1 MANTATVIGDG
12 RTVVTTAGTRVQLA
26 TSEPSTPGA
35 LKSLAVTALSANT
48 GTIVVGGPTCVAAV
62 GTRRGTP
69 LAAGDTVAIDIAGL
83 TQVYLDA
90 TVNGE
95 GVSYTYSV

>member
-1 MANTATVIGDG
+1 MAVVGDG

-26 TSEPSTPGA
+26 AQGGLSRVGA
-35 LKSLAVTALSANT
+35 VAITAFAANT
-48 GTIVVGGPTCVAAV
+48 GVIVVGGSTVVAAT

-69 LAAGDTVAIDIAGL
+69 LAAGASMTIETDDLSDIW
-83 TQVYLDA
+83 LDA

-95 GVSYTYSV
+95 GVTYTYTVAM